1 MENQSAPEKSSAES
15 YRPTHVRPPGL
26 EFAMGV
32 ALFAMVVVV
41 FLILQALA
49 FFHGIIV
56 RTPEFANSAFS
67 IHWLDDPVFKAR
79 MTELAFNGDI
89 VASEALWSG
98 GICTALILF
107 TVWLWKR
114 GHMRNFLGLR
124 MASLKQFLIWAG
136 IFLLLAI
143 AIEGLSYISPSFS
156 TDFMQKVLGSTTN
169 MTMLVIGVGILGPL
183 FEEFLLRGLLY
194 GSIRH
199 LADEN
204 VSVAL
209 TAGVFTLMHQQ
220 YEPAVILLIL
230 PMGIVLGYAR
240 ARTGSIWVPVALH
253 MLNNLASLVVP

>member
-1 MENQSAPEKSSAES
+1 M
-15 YRPTHVRPPGL
+15 RPPGL
-26 EFAMGV
+26 EFAMGI
-32 ALFAMVVVV
+32 ALFAMVLIV
-41 FLILQALA
+41 FLILQAVV
-49 FFHGIIV
+49 FFRAIIV
-56 RTPEFANSAFS
+56 RTPEFANSSFS
-67 IHWLDDPVFKAR
+67 THWLDDPVFKAR

-98 GICTALILF
+98 GICTALILL

-124 MASLKQFLIWAG
+124 MASLKQFLIWGG

-143 AIEGLSYISPSFS
+143 AIEALSALSPSFS
-156 TDFMQKVLGSTTN
+156 TDFMEKILGSTTSL
-169 MTMLVIGVGILGPL
+169 TLLFIGVGLLGPL

-199 LADEN
+199 IADEH

-240 ARTGSIWVPVALH
+240 ARTGSIWVPVVLH
-253 MLNNLASLVVP
+253 MLNNLTSLVVP